1 MGFKVIIFPFA
12 ALAPAYAAVKGG
24 METLKRDGR
33 MGSQECLTPQM
44 LFRVCGLDGRM
55 GSQEC
60 LTPQMLFRVCGL
72 DGSVKVDVEA
82 GWGWE
87 F

>member
-1 MGFKVIIFPFA
+1 MVEHGATPTVSADQAREMGFKVIIFPFA

-44 LFRVCGLDGRM
+44 LFRVCGLDG
-55 GSQEC
+55 
-60 LTPQMLFRVCGL
+60 
-72 DGSVKVDVEA
+72 SVKVDVEA